1 MASNRTHSLV
11 LNRAIDL
18 HEEQPLYYYLYGKKD
33 PQPDLI
39 AIGYLR
45 VAQPYIK
52 SITFETVAFGQQGA
66 MLYAAVKCRVVLDID
81 GREIV
86 AEDFGEANSGET
98 KVFERGAYYRFAATR
113 AKKRAL
119 ATALGIDKFDI
130 GGIMNN
136 KITRIEEEEPGT
148 PLDDNEPAK
157 DLPSP
162 VAVESRKPGKIAVA
176 KGKPEEGFSERRAEN
191 LSKALDW

>member
-1 MASNRTHSLV
+1 MKS
-11 LNRAIDL
+11 DPL
-18 HEEQPLYYYLYGKKD
+18 HKRILARLIALHKEENLYFYRYGKKE

-39 AIGYLR
+39 TIGYLAL
-45 VAQPYIK
+45 AQPYLK
-52 SITFETVAFGQQGA
+52 SVTFETVAFGQQGA

-81 GREIV
+81 GKEIV

-119 ATALGIDKFDI
+119 ATALGINKFDI
-130 GGIMNN
+130 GGVMDL
-136 KITRIEEEEPGT
+136 KITRVDEEEIGT
-148 PLDDNEPAK
+148 PLDDAEPER

-162 VAVESRKPGKIAVA
+162 VVVVPRKTETATPVA
-176 KGKPEEGFSERRAEN
+176 SDPLEKR
-191 LSKALDW
+191 KANVSAALKW

>member
-1 MASNRTHSLV
+1 MASDRTHSIV

-18 HEEQPLYYYLYGKKD
+18 HKEQPLYYYLYGKKE

-45 VAQPYIK
+45 IAQPYIK
-52 SITFETVAFGQQGA
+52 SITFETIAFGQQGA
-66 MLYAAVKCRVVLDID
+66 MLYAAVKCRVVLEID

-136 KITRIEEEEPGT
+136 KITRVDEEEPGT
-148 PLDDNEPAK
+148 PLDDSEPGQN
-157 DLPSP
+157 LPSP
-162 VAVESRKPGKIAVA
+162 VSATIRKASKPAA
-176 KGKPEEGFSERRAEN
+176 DKGSPEEGFSERRLDN